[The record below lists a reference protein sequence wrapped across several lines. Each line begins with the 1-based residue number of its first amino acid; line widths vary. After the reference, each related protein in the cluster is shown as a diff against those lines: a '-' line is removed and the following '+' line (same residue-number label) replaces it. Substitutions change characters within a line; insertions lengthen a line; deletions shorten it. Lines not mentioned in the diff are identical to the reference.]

1 MMTNSNN
8 YELDY
13 HSVYKLLK
21 NGNNWNSN
29 SYGDYDD
36 YSSPFFDKDKLRVIK
51 DLILQQQLNKAAAKN
66 QPAETTTKQFDELDA
81 HELRQIAADLTGKQ
95 ADLAVE
101 LSKVNARLLVVDTEE
116 TRLKFHERHGDK
128 VYRYRRLLS
137 SARRLEGL
145 VKFGP
150 VTSQTVKDQPSLFVV
165 RVDRLLVNSDTKD
178 VQPSTLITH
187 QVVISEPASTFD
199 SKVNEEIF
207 SYCDGTPLN
216 HDYWVR
222 WERRVGYM
230 LADHT
235 TILEDILSRP
245 VGETD
250 NAAPIRKLTL

>member
-1 MMTNSNN
+1 M
-8 YELDY
+8 
-13 HSVYKLLK
+13 V
-21 NGNNWNSN
+21 
-29 SYGDYDD
+29 
-36 YSSPFFDKDKLRVIK
+36 
-51 DLILQQQLNKAAAKN
+51 
-66 QPAETTTKQFDELDA
+66 
-81 HELRQIAADLTGKQ
+81 ADLTSKQ
-95 ADLAVE
+95 TDLAAEVA
-101 LSKVNARLLVVDTEE
+101 KVTARLLVVDTEE

-150 VTSQTVKDQPSLFVV
+150 VTSQTVEGQPSLFVV
-165 RVDRLLVNSDTKD
+165 RVARLLVNSDTKD
-178 VQPSTLITH
+178 EQPSTLITH

-199 SKVNEEIF
+199 SKVNEEVF

-216 HDYWVR
+216 HNYWVR

-245 VGETD
+245 VGEPD
-250 NAAPIRKLTL
+250 NATPIRKLTL